1 MLDPMAVLK
10 KSPVLSAFVPDER
23 QREAIEHVEGPML
36 VIAGAGTGKTSVLV
50 NRIATLIR
58 EGHARPDEIL
68 ALTYTDNA
76 AGEMRERV
84 KAELKNHDISK
95 LQAVTFHAYCNALL
109 HRTGNQFNIL
119 DDKDLWIFLRRRIR
133 ELHLHHFVRAAN
145 VGQFLTDLLDFIRRC
160 QDELVTPEQ
169 YQNYVDRLC
178 RKELQLPRVA
188 KSKDAL
194 PEEEALERCREIA
207 GVFTTAERWLRERNL
222 GTFGHM
228 ITKAHDLLYS
238 NPTLLQEERRCFRFV
253 LVDEF
258 QDANF
263 AQIRILSALAGESK
277 NVFVVGDPDQA
288 IYRFR
293 GASSAA
299 FALFHRMFPATRLVV
314 LDKNRRSR
322 TPILK
327 CAFSVISKNPGAFAG
342 AAQKLPYKRTPLVSV
357 RDEADSI
364 AGRALAHT
372 PVQLATWNER
382 ELEAADL
389 INELKN
395 KRRQLRCPW
404 KSFAVLYRTH
414 SNRDELVEELV
425 QNSIPF
431 TIENMDVLD
440 TSEVRDLLACLGA
453 VVSLADSASL
463 FRVAA
468 MPRFNINGKELRSA
482 MKAGGRDAMLAAVL
496 PNVDNGPGVLATI
509 RVAKDAI
516 DRSKPKVRAAL
527 ETVARHFEIDLDPP
541 SIQAVLDFASMWE
554 RKAITETG
562 EPGEFLDYLDH
573 FSEAAG
579 SVPLASRDD
588 DSVRLM
594 TAHAAKGLEFDH
606 VFILRAYKPSFPN
619 SYREPLVAF
628 PRELRSP
635 DSLSEDDS
643 STLCEQEERRLFYV
657 AMTRARESLTI
668 YAKNG
673 KGAKDPTPPGFIR
686 ELLGDPPS
694 KEWRH
699 SRPARP
705 LQVDLFAEEEAI
717 VLPSSNASAWFS
729 MQPQEKLIAQLSA
742 SAIDIYE
749 RCPLRFK
756 LERDWRMPRE
766 IPAALHYGTAM
777 HRALL
782 AYYDAVRLKREIS
795 DEAVID
801 VFRTLLADAAIQ
813 DRYQHDLY
821 QRQGVEQLT
830 AFLECAR
837 RTPAP
842 QVLETEAS
850 FTIEIGDAT
859 IRGRIDR
866 MDRLPDD
873 SVAIVDYKTGK
884 PRSQKDADE
893 SLQLSIYALAA
904 QAKWNATVGRV
915 AFHNLEDNS
924 RIDTVRNQFD
934 LEEARA
940 KVEDVTKAIGE
951 GKFPAKPGFQCGSC
965 PYRNLCPATEKTFTL
980 LKDVS
985 VAVAHNN

>member
-1 MLDPMAVLK
+1 MLDPMAVTK
-10 KSPVLSAFVPDER
+10 KQSVSSTFVPDEH

-50 NRIATLIR
+50 NRIARLIR
-58 EGHARPDEIL
+58 DEHARPDEIL
-68 ALTYTDNA
+68 ALTYADNA
-76 AGEMRERV
+76 AGEVRDRV
-84 KAELKNHDISK
+84 KKELDQDVSK
-95 LQAVTFHAYCNALL
+95 LQAVTFHAYCNGLL
-109 HRTGNQFNIL
+109 HRTGNQFNVL

-133 ELHLHHFVRAAN
+133 ELHLQHFVRAAN

-169 YQNYVDRLC
+169 YQHYVERIC
-178 RKELQLPRVA
+178 KKELRLPRVA

-194 PEEEALERCREIA
+194 PEEEALERCQEIA
-207 GVFTTAERWLRERNL
+207 GVFTTVERWLAERNL

-228 ITKAHDLLYS
+228 ITKAHDLLCS
-238 NPTLLQEERRCFRFV
+238 NFALLEEERRRFRFV

-258 QDANF
+258 QDANY
-263 AQIRILSALAGESK
+263 AQIRILAALAGEK
-277 NVFVVGDPDQA
+277 ANVFAVGDPDQA

-327 CAFSVISKNPGAFAG
+327 CAFSVISKNPGVFTG
-342 AAQKLPYKRTPLVSV
+342 HAQNLAYKRSALVSV
-357 RDEADSI
+357 RDEAA
-364 AGRALAHT
+364 AGSGSALVHT
-372 PVQLATWNER
+372 PVQLATWNEK

-389 INELKN
+389 INELRN
-395 KRRQLRCPW
+395 KRRQLRLPW
-404 KSFAVLYRTH
+404 SSFAVLYRTH
-414 SNRDELVEELV
+414 GNRDSLVEELV
-425 QNSIPF
+425 QSSIPF

-468 MPRFNINGKELRSA
+468 MPRFRINGKELRLA

-496 PNVDNGPGVLATI
+496 PDVENGPAVLATI
-509 RVAKDAI
+509 RAAKDSI
-516 DRSKPKVRAAL
+516 DRAKPKVRAAL
-527 ETVARHFEIDLDPP
+527 ETIARHFEIDLKPP
-541 SIQAVLDFASMWE
+541 SIQALLDFTAMWE
-554 RKAITETG
+554 NKAITEAG

-573 FSEAAG
+573 FSEAGG

-635 DSLSEDDS
+635 DSLSEDDT

-673 KGAKDPTPPGFIR
+673 KGKNDPTPPGFIR
-686 ELLGDPPS
+686 ELLSDAS
-694 KEWRH
+694 SNTWRH
-699 SRPARP
+699 LRPARP
-705 LQVDLFAEEEAI
+705 LQVDMFAEEDAI
-717 VLPSSNASAWFS
+717 ILPSSKASMWFS
-729 MQPQEKLIAQLSA
+729 MPPEEKLIAQLSA

-782 AYYDAVRLKREIS
+782 AYYDAIRLKRHIS
-795 DEAVID
+795 NEAVID

-821 QRQGVEQLT
+821 LRQGIEQLT

-837 RTPAP
+837 RSPSP

-850 FTIEIGDAT
+850 FTIEIGDAI

-866 MDRLPDD
+866 MDRLDDD

-904 QAKWNATVGRV
+904 QAKWNASVGRV

-940 KVEDVTKAIGE
+940 KVEAVTQAIGE
-951 GKFPAKPGFQCGSC
+951 GKFPPKPGFQCGSC
-965 PYRNLCPATEKTFTL
+965 PYRNLCPATEKNFTL
-980 LKDVS
+980 IKAAS
-985 VAVAHNN
+985 AAVARVN

>member
-1 MLDPMAVLK
+1 MLDPMAVPK
-10 KSPVLSAFVPDER
+10 KPTPPRVFVPDEK
-23 QREAIEHVEGPML
+23 QREAIEHVDGPML

-50 NRIATLIR
+50 NRIARLIR

-76 AGEMRERV
+76 AAEMRQRV
-84 KAELKNHDISK
+84 KAELKDWDVSK
-95 LQAVTFHAYCNALL
+95 LQAVTFHAYCNGLL

-133 ELHLHHFVRAAN
+133 DLHLQHFIRAAN
-145 VGQFLTDLLDFIRRC
+145 VGQFLNDLLDFIRRC
-160 QDELVTPEQ
+160 QDELVTPEK
-169 YQNYVDRLC
+169 YQEYMDRLC
-178 RKELQLPRVA
+178 RRELHLPRVA
-188 KSKDAL
+188 RSKDAL
-194 PEEEALERCREIA
+194 PEEEALDRCREIA
-207 GVFTTAERWLRERNL
+207 RVFTTAENWLAERNL

-238 NPTLLQEERRCFRFV
+238 KPDLLQDERNRIRFV

-258 QDANF
+258 QDANC
-263 AQIRILSALAGESK
+263 AQIRILSALAGEAR
-277 NVFVVGDPDQA
+277 NVFAVGDPDQA

-327 CAFSVISKNPGAFAG
+327 CAFSVISKNAGVFAG
-342 AAQKLPYKRTPLVSV
+342 EAEKLVYKRSPLVSV
-357 RDEADSI
+357 RDEEMAASG
-364 AGRALAHT
+364 AAPTRT
-372 PVQLATWNER
+372 PVQLVTWNER

-389 INELKN
+389 INELRN

-404 KSFAVLYRTH
+404 SSFAVLYRSH
-414 SNRDELVEELV
+414 SNRDNLVEELV

-431 TIENMDVLD
+431 IIENMDVLD

-468 MPRFNINGKELRSA
+468 MPRFKINGSELRAA
-482 MKAGGRDAMLAAVL
+482 MKAGGRDAMLLGVL
-496 PNVDNGPGVLATI
+496 PQVENGSTVLETI
-509 RVAKDAI
+509 RAAKESI
-516 DRSKPKVRAAL
+516 ERFKPKVRAAL
-527 ETVARHFEIDLDPP
+527 ETVARHFEIATTPP
-541 SIQAVLDFASMWE
+541 SVQALLDFASLWE
-554 RKAITETG
+554 KKAITETG
-562 EPGEFLDYLDH
+562 EPSEFLDYLEH
-573 FSEAAG
+573 FAEAGG
-579 SVPLASRDD
+579 SVPLAAHDD

-606 VFILRAYKPSFPN
+606 VFILRAYKPSFPS

-635 DSLSEDDS
+635 DSLSEDDGS
-643 STLCEQEERRLFYV
+643 ALSEQEERRLFYV

-673 KGAKDPTPPGFIR
+673 KGMKDPTPPGFVR
-686 ELLGDPPS
+686 ELLGDAS
-694 KEWRH
+694 SNAWRQ

-717 VLPSSNASAWFS
+717 VLPTSNASVWFS

-742 SAIDIYE
+742 SAIEIYE

-756 LERDWRMPRE
+756 LERDWRIPRE

-782 AYYDAVRLKREIS
+782 AYYDAVRFRRKIS

-801 VFRTLLADAAIQ
+801 VFRAILADAAIQ

-821 QRQGVEQLT
+821 QRQGIEQLR
-830 AFLECAR
+830 AFLESAR
-837 RTPAP
+837 RAPSP

-866 MDRLPDD
+866 MDRLQDD
-873 SVAIVDYKTGK
+873 SVAIIDYKTGK

-893 SLQLSIYALAA
+893 SLQLSIYALAV
-904 QAKWNATVGRV
+904 QEKWNATIGRV

-924 RIDTVRNQFD
+924 RIDTTRTQFD
-934 LEEARA
+934 LEGART
-940 KVEDVTKAIGE
+940 KVEDVTKDIRE
-951 GKFPAKPGFQCGSC
+951 GRFPAKPGFQCGSC
-965 PYRNLCPATEKTFTL
+965 PYRNLCPATEKNFSQ
-980 LKDVS
+980 LKTAS
-985 VAVAHNN
+985 AAGARNN